1 MYVHFKLKVKKM
13 FMHNDLDIPNVE
25 DEKFETLGDLNLSD
39 LKKYE
44 HILKSKQTQ
53 REIQYYET

>member
-1 MYVHFKLKVKKM
+1 MFK
-13 FMHNDLDIPNVE
+13 HNEVVEKYIE
-25 DEKFETLGDLNLSD
+25 DEELEKLEDLKLSD

-53 REIQYYET
+53 REIQYYETQRFMNTY

>member
-1 MYVHFKLKVKKM
+1 
-13 FMHNDLDIPNVE
+13 MHNDLDIPNVE

>member
-1 MYVHFKLKVKKM
+1 MYVHFKLKVKNM
-13 FMHNDLDIPNVE
+13 FKHNEVVEKYIE
-25 DEKFETLGDLNLSD
+25 DEELEKLEDLKLSD